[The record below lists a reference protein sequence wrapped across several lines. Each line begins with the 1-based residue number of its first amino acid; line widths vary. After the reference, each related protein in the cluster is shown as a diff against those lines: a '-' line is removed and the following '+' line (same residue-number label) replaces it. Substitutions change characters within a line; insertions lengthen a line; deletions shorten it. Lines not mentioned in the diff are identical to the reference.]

1 MAISNWFR
9 RRAQKPPADDLLAA
23 LLDAFDRAD
32 YERAMH
38 LINDNTDRIRTEF
51 ESWKKVPES
60 VRGDAAATDRYV
72 HTLVTIANV
81 FERGGDRSLRALL
94 EGNRQG
100 PMAEWTEAM
109 AQAERLTEKG
119 QCAEA
124 VAILRTT
131 LAQIS
136 ETSGTAVDYF
146 RCRALGRLGIALTQ
160 QGDRP
165 EAIRVTRE
173 ALEICR
179 RTGDDE
185 GVTAYLTNLRALG
198 SYEIAT
204 PGGEHRFTVSYV
216 DSQGQ
221 TMQPE
226 ELAGKTD
233 RITWEIHDGGDVNAE
248 ARRLHDEGRSAGERE
263 DYDAAIELFTRA
275 AALDSA
281 WPYPVYDRAFTH
293 LLKGE
298 FEAALTDYRK
308 SLELAPLGFFVAATA
323 ADLLSREIAGE
334 FPRGL
339 YQAFAMLEHMP
350 VEQQRSVVAQLV
362 DKYPSHAPAWVLHAG
377 FLEDPSEALSAIEHG
392 LAARPDPDTRGSL
405 LVQKALTLHA
415 KGASERALEILEPLM
430 ASTGDSLG
438 AHAKARIA
446 AAHVR
451 STSVGAASPATR

>member
-1 MAISNWFR
+1 MGISNWFR
-9 RRAQKPPADDLLAA
+9 PRAQKPSADDLLAA
-23 LLDAFDRAD
+23 LLDAFGRKD

-51 ESWKKVPES
+51 ESWKRVPEPM
-60 VRGDAAATDRYV
+60 REDAAATERYV

-81 FERGGDRSLRALL
+81 FERAGDRSLRDLL

-100 PMAEWTEAM
+100 PMAEWTDAM

-119 QCAEA
+119 QYAEA
-124 VAILRTT
+124 IAMLRTT

-136 ETSGTAVDYF
+136 GTSGTAVDYF
-146 RCRALGRLGIALTQ
+146 RCRALGRLGIALVKL
-160 QGDRP
+160 GDRS

-185 GVTAYLTNLRALG
+185 GVTAYLTNLRGLG
-198 SYEIAT
+198 SYEITT
-204 PGGEHRFTVSYV
+204 PGGEHRFTVSYI
-216 DSQGQ
+216 DSQGH
-221 TMQPE
+221 TIQPD
-226 ELAGKTD
+226 ELGGRTD
-233 RITWEIHDGGDVNAE
+233 RITWEIRDGGEVNVE
-248 ARRLHDEGRSAGERE
+248 ARRLHDEGRA
-263 DYDAAIELFTRA
+263 DFDAAIELFTRA

-362 DKYPSHAPAWVLHAG
+362 EKYPSHAPAWVLHAG
-377 FLEDPSEALSAIEHG
+377 FLEDLSEKLSAIEQG

-438 AHAKARIA
+438 AHSKARIA

-451 STSVGAASPATR
+451 STSAGTASPATR